1 MLPMVLGAVQ
11 GRQAQDICTS
21 AQLDLTQ
28 STDKKSFIWIKMY
41 EVWCVILV
49 NAKTD
54 AKTTTS
60 KQH

>member
-1 MLPMVLGAVQ
+1 MLTMVLGAVQ
-11 GRQAQDICTS
+11 GRQAQGICTS

-28 STDKKSFIWIKMY
+28 SADKKSFIWIKMY
-41 EVWCVILV
+41 KVWCVILV